1 MFKVIFFAYV
11 FFVIF
16 HDLQVPFYLIFVM
29 CLEDSWGY
37 FLCEL
42 LCAADRC
49 MGLFHV
55 FCYFWPVLFL
65 IQMIRSWVMYCGV

>member
-1 MFKVIFFAYV
+1 MFFL
-11 FFVIF
+11 VIF

-29 CLEDSWGY
+29 CLED
-37 FLCEL
+37 FLGVTFYVL

-55 FCYFWPVLFL
+55 FCYFWPDSFL